1 MRFLHSRLLRFA
13 PLGVALAMGGVSA
26 HAQNV
31 ISRQVT
37 EEPVETIVTQTPT
50 GTVITRRPL
59 AGAPFAPALAPVAPA
74 VAPLAPAV
82 AVEPGVVPL
91 RETVR
96 RSKAYRPA
104 PAARA
109 TYVDETVGAAPADRS
124 VTTRR
129 FSSAPRAA
137 SSTHVVRPEGT
148 RRVTRSVQRTTAVQ
162 RGTTLRRTA
171 VAPLVLDPAQRRI
184 VYRTIVQQQV
194 VPGAPFYPAR
204 PAVIPST
211 TGYGYGIPPDVDYV
225 DDVDDIYAEQEA
237 VPTVY
242 PARYV
247 VGSQLPAGIV
257 LAPVPAATALQV
269 PAIRPYSYARVGG
282 RLLLVDPVTNT
293 VVADITP

>member
-50 GTVITRRPL
+50 GTVVTRRPL
-59 AGAPFAPALAPVAPA
+59 AGAPFAPALAPD
-74 VAPLAPAV
+74 V
-82 AVEPGVVPL
+82 AVEPALVPA
-91 RETVR
+91 RPYE
-96 RSKAYRPA
+96 AYRPA

-109 TYVDETVGAAPADRS
+109 TFVDETVGAAPAERT

-129 FSSAPRAA
+129 FSSPPRAA
-137 SSTHVVRPEGT
+137 SSTHVVRTEGA
-148 RRVTRSVQRTTAVQ
+148 RRVTRSVQRTTTVRHTTAV
-162 RGTTLRRTA
+162 RRAA
-171 VAPLVLDPAQRRI
+171 VAPLILDPAQRRI

-194 VPGAPFYPAR
+194 VPGAPLYYSAR

-211 TGYGYGIPPDVDYV
+211 TGYGYGIPPEV
-225 DDVDDIYAEQEA
+225 DDVDDVYVEQQPA
-237 VPTVY
+237 PTVY

-247 VGSQLPAGIV
+247 VGSQLPAGIM

-282 RLLLVDPVTNT
+282 RLLLVDPVTYT

>member
-1 MRFLHSRLLRFA
+1 MKFLHSRLLRFA

-37 EEPVETIVTQTPT
+37 EEPVETIVTQTPS

-59 AGAPFAPALAPVAPA
+59 GPVAPGVGA
-74 VAPLAPAV
+74 I
-82 AVEPGVVPL
+82 AVERGVVPARDYGAVPL
-91 RETVR
+91 RRYESYPR
-96 RSKAYRPA
+96 E

-109 TYVDETVGAAPADRS
+109 TFVDETVGAAPAERT

-129 FSSAPRAA
+129 VSPLPRAA
-137 SSTHVVRPEGT
+137 ATSHVVHRT
-148 RRVTRSVQRTTAVQ
+148 TRTVQHTTTVRRVA
-162 RGTTLRRTA
+162 A
-171 VAPLVLDPAQRRI
+171 APLLLDPVQRRI

-211 TGYGYGIPPDVDYV
+211 TGYGYGIAPDT
-225 DDVDDIYAEQEA
+225 DDVDDVYVEQEA
-237 VPTVY
+237 APTVY

-247 VGSQLPAGIV
+247 VGSRLPADIM
-257 LAPVPAATALQV
+257 LAPVPAATALRV